1 MLHIIMAMY
10 TASREF
16 LALVESAMVLSAEKQ
31 MTVSSNGQHTIII
44 QVVSRIH
51 MLLPQAH
58 T

>member
-1 MLHIIMAMY
+1 MAMY

-16 LALVESAMVLSAEKQ
+16 LVLAESAMVLSAEQQ
-31 MTVSSNGQHTIII
+31 MTVRSNGQHTIII
-44 QVVSRIH
+44 QVVLKIL